1 MTRSRMRLV
10 DTVQQTAGTERGSAE
25 AATFRPLYRQI
36 KELLLA
42 RVASGEWPP
51 GTFLP
56 SEFALAAAYGI
67 SQGTVRKALDELAAE
82 NIVVRYQGKGTA
94 VTIHGSDRSLFR
106 FFHLVRNDGVR
117 ELPSSLVHTL
127 AEFGATSEEAEA
139 LDIAPGDPV
148 VRIGR
153 VRMLDG
159 RPVMNECIALP
170 ASRFAGLLAPPDQ
183 LPNTLYDLYQRRF
196 GIIVSK
202 TIERL
207 TAVAA
212 NADDADRLRVK
223 VGVPLLEIRRVAL
236 DVSQRPVE
244 YRVSRCLTRDHN
256 YVVEPN

>member
-10 DTVQQTAGTERGSAE
+10 DAAQQRAGTEGDPPE
-25 AATFRPLYRQI
+25 TATFRPLYRQI
-36 KELLLA
+36 KELLLS

-56 SEFALAAAYGI
+56 SEFALAATYGI

-94 VTIHGSDRSLFR
+94 VTVHSSDRSLFR

-117 ELPSSLVHTL
+117 ELPSSIVHTL
-127 AEFGATSEEAEA
+127 VEASASSEEAEA
-139 LDIAPGDPV
+139 LAIAPGDPI

-159 RPVMNECIALP
+159 RPIMNESIALP
-170 ASRFAGLLAPPDQ
+170 ASRFKGFLDPHDQ

-196 GIIVSK
+196 GITVSK
-202 TIERL
+202 TIEKL
-207 TAVAA
+207 AAVAA
-212 NADDADRLRVK
+212 DADDADRLRVK
-223 VGVPLLEIRRVAL
+223 AGVPLLEIRRVAL
-236 DVSQRPVE
+236 DVSQLPVE
-244 YRVSRCLTRDHN
+244 YRVSRCLTRDHS